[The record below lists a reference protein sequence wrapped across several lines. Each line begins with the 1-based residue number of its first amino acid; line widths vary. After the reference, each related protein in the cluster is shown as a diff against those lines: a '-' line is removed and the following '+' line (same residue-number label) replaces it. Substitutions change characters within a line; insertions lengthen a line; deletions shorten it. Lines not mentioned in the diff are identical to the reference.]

1 MYKFKREKQ
10 ISFTDFNQPQGMQ
23 MNPNNRWVKKAAMIP
38 WDTIEAEYAKL
49 FRYACKAPAHGTRFA
64 ADPEAISLSR

>member
-49 FRYACKAPAHGTRFA
+49 FP
-64 ADPEAISLSR
+64 SRVLYRDMGSKTGGILKLGRSFI

>member
-23 MNPNNRWVKKAAMIP
+23 MNTDGIKEVKSIVGCYHLHSRR
-38 WDTIEAEYAKL
+38 TISIGHL
-49 FRYACKAPAHGTRFA
+49 ILLT
-64 ADPEAISLSR
+64 L